1 MEDGP
6 VSAPYVVLCE
16 GSADRAFVTR
26 LLQSRGITDIA
37 VRCTH
42 TGANPRGCAGL
53 SGLRESLLA
62 LDAVRATVKDAVRG
76 IAIVFDGDDDTDL
89 RFKEII
95 EDLKQSKLGYPRP
108 SKPLEIA
115 KGNPSIAI
123 ALLPCHLDELIFNS
137 LDSSHKDLLQPIE
150 DFQKATVH
158 RTEKWKNRSLSKMR
172 LRCLVAASHEADP
185 GASLTFLLE
194 SSKGPVDFQH
204 PCFDWL
210 IEFLTDFRNR
220 TEQQ

>member
-16 GSADRAFVTR
+16 GSADRAFINR

-42 TGANPRGCAGL
+42 TGTDPRCAGR
-53 SGLRESLLA
+53 SGLKDSLLA
-62 LDAVRATVKDAVRG
+62 LDAVRATIKDAARG
-76 IAIVFDGDDDTDL
+76 IAIVFDGDDDTNL
-89 RFKEII
+89 RFNEII

-115 KGNPSIAI
+115 KGDPSVGI

-137 LDSSHKDLLQPIE
+137 LGASHKDLLQPIE

-158 RTEKWKNRSLSKMR
+158 RTEKWKNRSLSRMR
-172 LRCLVAASHEADP
+172 LRCLIAASHEPDP

-204 PCFDWL
+204 SCFDWL
-210 IEFLTDFRNR
+210 MDFLTEFRNTAER
-220 TEQQ
+220 Q